1 MSLIIVN
8 PATGRRIATYR
19 EHSRAAI
26 ERALV
31 QAGAAQAVWR
41 QLSLAQRAKPLRA
54 LAAELRSK
62 RDALAA
68 LITDE
73 MGKPVTQA
81 RGEAEKSA
89 TLCEYY
95 ARNAQALLGPE
106 TPIGAPSHARVFYE
120 PLGTLLAIMPWNFPV
135 WQAIR
140 ATIPAVIAG
149 NAVLLKHAPNVP
161 GCALA
166 LEKLF
171 VRAGFPPGLF
181 QILLIRTEPVAGLI
195 ADRRVH
201 AVTLTGSTAAGK
213 AVATLAGA
221 AMKPGVFELGGSD
234 AAIVLADADLDHAA
248 ETCANARL
256 LNSGQ
261 SCVCA
266 KRFLVVRSVLQEF
279 EKRFTARMAARR
291 VGDPTDPTTDIGPL
305 ARADLRDDLAAQ
317 VKASVRGGARVLL
330 GGYALPGRGFFYAP
344 TVLTNVKPGM
354 PAYDEEI
361 FGPVAAII
369 AVKDE
374 AEAIRVANDSRF
386 GLGASLFTRN
396 RARARRL
403 IPQIESG
410 CVFVNDFVRSSAE
423 LPFGGIKE
431 SGYGRELGAWG
442 ARAFSNIKTVW
453 GA

>member
-1 MSLIIVN
+1 MSLIVIN
-8 PATGRRIATYR
+8 PATGQRIATYR

-31 QAGAAQAVWR
+31 QAESTQADWR
-41 QLSLAQRAKPLRA
+41 RLSLAQRAKPLRA

-73 MGKPVTQA
+73 MGKPVAQA
-81 RGEAEKSA
+81 GGEAEKSA

-95 ARNAQALLGPE
+95 AQNAQALLGPE
-106 TPIGAPSHARVFYE
+106 SPISAPPQARVVYE

-140 ATIPAVIAG
+140 ATIPALIAG

-166 LEKLF
+166 IEKLF

-181 QILLIRTEPVAGLI
+181 QVLLIRTEPVASLI

-213 AVATLAGA
+213 AVAALAGA

-234 AAIVLADADLDHAA
+234 AAIVLPDADLDHAA

-266 KRFLVVRSVLQEF
+266 KRFIVVRSVLREF

-305 ARADLRDDLAAQ
+305 ARADLRDGVAAQ
-317 VKASVRGGARVLL
+317 VKASVRRGARGLL
-330 GGYALPGRGFFYAP
+330 GGHALPGAGFYYAP

-369 AVKDE
+369 AVRDE

-386 GLGASLFTRN
+386 GLGASLFTGN

-410 CVFVNDFVRSSAE
+410 CVFVNDFVRSCPE

-442 ARAFSNIKTVW
+442 ARAFSNVKTVW